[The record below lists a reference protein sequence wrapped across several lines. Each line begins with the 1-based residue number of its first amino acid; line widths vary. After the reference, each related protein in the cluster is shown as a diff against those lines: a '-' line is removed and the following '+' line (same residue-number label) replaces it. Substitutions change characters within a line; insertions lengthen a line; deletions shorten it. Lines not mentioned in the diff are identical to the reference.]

1 MDLPR
6 KYVSGS
12 LSHHGIRRL
21 ELLAYARKVGR
32 QANGFLSS
40 TKQRVRFHRVDQRE
54 KRSERNTFT
63 SQLGSDQRPLKRV
76 QRYHPSLFITLDFLE
91 ISSLDPFSLLFLK
104 DIWIREESE
113 GPLFEDRRYTQVNT
127 TSCRAAKSK

>member
-12 LSHHGIRRL
+12 LSHHEVRGL

-63 SQLGSDQRPLKRV
+63 STARQRPLKRV
-76 QRYHPSLFITLDFLE
+76 QRHHPSFFITLDFLE
-91 ISSLDPFSLLFLK
+91 ISSLGPFSLLFLK

-113 GPLFEDRRYTQVNT
+113 GPLFGDRRYTQVNT
-127 TSCRAAKSK
+127 TSCRTAKSRQ